1 MLNVESAT
9 THKLTY
15 YDSYTVR
22 CSIITGP
29 QYKVN
34 KAQSGISH
42 KEVNKLSPMHF
53 PLCMQS
59 SMEHMKH
66 EGHLKHGGRMHLGLF
81 LKGIG
86 LSLSEAIIYWR
97 KSFTKM
103 SGDKFD
109 KQHAYNVRHNYGK
122 EGKRIDYSPY
132 SCNKII
138 SCSPSNGDY
147 HGCPFKI
154 FDHSNLR
161 RYLVLS
167 KKMKS
172 QDADSVMDLVKSNH
186 YQLACRKFFGHQH
199 RDIMQRKNISIDD
212 IDSQWSHPN
221 EYFDQSRTLYY
232 GEKKDEKG
240 QQGQGQGQGVDVEMK
255 GTTGGGDTE
264 TNKENQQGGNA
275 VVVGTAGQTQGDSME
290 VDAH

>member
-1 MLNVESAT
+1 
-9 THKLTY
+9 
-15 YDSYTVR
+15 
-22 CSIITGP
+22 
-29 QYKVN
+29 
-34 KAQSGISH
+34 
-42 KEVNKLSPMHF
+42 
-53 PLCMQS
+53 
-59 SMEHMKH
+59 
-66 EGHLKHGGRMHLGLF
+66 MHLGLF

-86 LSLSEAIIYWR
+86 LSLSEAMIYWR

-167 KKMKS
+167 KKLKS
-172 QDADSVMDLVKSNH
+172 QDADAVMDLVKSNH
-186 YQLACRKFFGHQH
+186 YQLACRQFFGHQH
-199 RDIMQRKNISIDD
+199 RDIMQRKNISIDQ

-232 GEKKDEKG
+232 GEKKKEEG
-240 QQGQGQGQGVDVEMK
+240 GPQGQAQDVEMN
-255 GTTGGGDTE
+255 GTAKGGDSAA
-264 TNKENQQGGNA
+264 NKENQHGGNTA
-275 VVVGTAGQTQGDSME
+275 VGGDAMVSDKVGTAGQTQGDSME